1 MVFKLQKNMIRVVH
15 PGSRI
20 RMLTFSHPGSRI
32 PDPGVKKHPIP
43 DPGSRI
49 RIRNTGKNVKKILIR
64 IIIFGDIHTF
74 TSLGV
79 FGEYAKSLS
88 ASSPLTHKSFP
99 RILRICLNTFR
110 AYGDDFYIAN
120 NPDLS

>member
-1 MVFKLQKNMIRVVH
+1 MALAIPYGIVSKN
-15 PGSRI
+15 
-20 RMLTFSHPGSRI
+20 L
-32 PDPGVKKHPIP
+32 
-43 DPGSRI
+43 
-49 RIRNTGKNVKKILIR
+49 KIVLIR

-99 RILRICLNTFR
+99 RILRIRLNTFR
-110 AYGDDFYIAN
+110 AYGDDFNTAN
-120 NPDLS
+120 NPDLT